1 MAKDKDEKP
10 AEGDGAAKKGG
21 GKKMIIVIAAT
32 AVVVLLAAGLVFKM
46 VLGPKETPKDLSKE
60 PGAVVNLK
68 EAMTLNLADGKYL
81 KMGLAL
87 QLSEEATLKAGGEKA
102 LATFDGSKARDA
114 AIGVL
119 GHYTM
124 DQLLK
129 PENKEKAQSALSK
142 EVNERYEGKV
152 IKVYFTDFVMQ

>member
-1 MAKDKDEKP
+1 MAKDKDEKST
-10 AEGDGAAKKGG
+10 EGEAAAKG

-32 AVVVLLAAGLVFKM
+32 AIVVLLAAGLVFKM
-46 VLGPKETPKDLSKE
+46 VLGPKETPKDLTKE
-60 PGAVVNLK
+60 PGAVVALK
-68 EAMTLNLADGKYL
+68 DAMTLNLADGKYL

-87 QLSEEATLKAGGEKA
+87 QLSEDATMKAGGEKA
-102 LATFDGSKARDA
+102 LAAFDGSMARDA
-114 AIGVL
+114 AIEVL

-129 PENKEKAQSALSK
+129 PENKETAQGALTK

>member
-10 AEGDGAAKKGG
+10 AEGEAAEKKGG
-21 GKKMIIVIAAT
+21 GKKMIMVIAAT
-32 AVVVLLAAGLVFKM
+32 AIVVLLAAGLVFKM
-46 VLGPKETPKDLSKE
+46 VLGPKEAPKDLTKE

-68 EAMTLNLADGKYL
+68 DAMTLNLADGKYL

-87 QLSEEATLKAGGEKA
+87 QLSEDATLKAGGEKA

-129 PENKEKAQSALSK
+129 PENKEKAQTTLTK

>member
-1 MAKDKDEKP
+1 MANAKDAKG
-10 AEGDGAAKKGG
+10 ADGEARAKGG
-21 GKKMIIVIAAT
+21 GKVMILLIAGT
-32 AVVVLLAAGLVFKM
+32 AVVILLAAGLLVKM
-46 VLGPKETPKDLSKE
+46 LLGPKEPPKDLAKE
-60 PGAVVNLK
+60 PGAVVTLK
-68 EAMTLNLADGKYL
+68 DAMTLNLADGKYL

-87 QLSEEATLKAGGEKA
+87 QLSQEATQKAGGEKA
-102 LATFDGSKARDA
+102 LASFDGSKARDA

-129 PENKEKAQSALSK
+129 PETKDKAQSSLSK

>member
-1 MAKDKDEKP
+1 MAKDKDDKP
-10 AEGDGAAKKGG
+10 AEGDAPAQKG
-21 GKKMIIVIAAT
+21 GKKMIITIAAT
-32 AVVVLLAAGLVFKM
+32 AVIVLLAAGLVFKM
-46 VLGPKETPKDLSKE
+46 VLGPKEPAKDLTKE

-68 EAMTLNLADGKYL
+68 DAMTLNLADGKYL

-87 QLSEEATLKAGGEKA
+87 QLSEEATQKAGGEKA
-102 LATFDGSKARDA
+102 LAAFDGSKARDA

-124 DQLLK
+124 EQLLK
-129 PENKEKAQSALSK
+129 PDNKEKAQNLLSK
-142 EVNERYEGKV
+142 EVNERYEGQV